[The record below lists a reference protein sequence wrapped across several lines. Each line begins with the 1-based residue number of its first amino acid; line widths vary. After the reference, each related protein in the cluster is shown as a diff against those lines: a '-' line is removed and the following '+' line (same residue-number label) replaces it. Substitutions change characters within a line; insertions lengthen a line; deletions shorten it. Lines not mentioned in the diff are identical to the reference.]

1 MKKALPALLAVL
13 LLVALSA
20 CGSGKSGNKDKVSL
34 SKDEKTAVA
43 NLEDAFTQ
51 STTGALTR
59 TEATCVASHFVDS
72 VGLAK
77 LKSQKL
83 LTNSLDVNNS
93 GTTSFDKATSGKFAD
108 ALLGCVDYQKK
119 LATETAKTDKN
130 LDAGKFESCLRDKL
144 PDSLVKKMLVAAQT
158 NSSDSATVG
167 AEGNK
172 AMTDCKASATR
183 K

>member
-59 TEATCVASHFVDS
+59 TEAKCVASHFVDS

-83 LTNSLDVNNS
+83 LTNSLEVNNS